1 MLIMSEANETNES
14 TQKKFR
20 VPLIAKILGGVVVL
34 IAGTFFGAYQY
45 FSRDLPSTAR
55 LEMIEP
61 ALKTQVFADDG
72 SLVGEFYIEDRA
84 LVRLEDIPK
93 HLIDAIIAV
102 EDRKFYSHWGI
113 DIFGIARAL
122 VTNIRS
128 GQVVQGGS
136 TITQQLGRNLFDMFE
151 NTLTR
156 KIKEALLAVRI
167 ERAYSKDEILEM
179 YLNQIYF
186 GAGAHGVE
194 AAARV
199 FFGKHA
205 NELSI
210 GESALIAGLPKNPR
224 DYSPIYNL
232 ERSLQ
237 RRDVVL
243 ASMVDNGTLR
253 PEDAERIKSEPIVSK
268 TSRDEKSDF
277 AAYFLEEVRKYLER
291 KYGPDRVYHD
301 GLRVYTALDPYLQ
314 HVAED
319 SMEVQMQRMEKLRKY
334 PNDKARYD
342 SLFAKGEHEGP
353 PDYLQSAVVA
363 IDVNTGYIKALV
375 GGRSFKQSKWN
386 RATQATRQPGSAFKP
401 FIFLAAIENGYTPA
415 DIVLDAPIVLD
426 LPNGDVWKPSN
437 FTERFEGEVSLRHS
451 LNFSINIAAIRLLMA
466 LGPISAINYAH
477 KLGITSNLEN
487 VYALALGV
495 SEVTLLE
502 LTNAYATIAA
512 GGVRSEP
519 ILVKKVVDREGKV
532 LEENFAYR
540 EEVLDPRTN
549 YMITNLM
556 ESVVNEGYGRNSR
569 LFGFKEPAAGKT
581 GTTDG
586 CTDAWFVGFTTE
598 LAVGVWSGFDEKIPM
613 GRRMTGAHVSLPTW
627 TEVMKAH
634 YRDHS
639 GEEFFKPDG
648 IVHRVIC
655 EETGLLA
662 TNDCAKIRREV
673 FIDGTEPRRY
683 CDRHSMSMIRS
694 AKEAAQSYKELD
706 RSLSDGHQ

>member
-1 MLIMSEANETNES
+1 MFKSKKKKKEDPA
-14 TQKKFR
+14 QKAKI
-20 VPLIAKILGGVVVL
+20 PLFAKILGGIVVL
-34 IAGTFFGAYQY
+34 IAGFSFGGYQY

-61 ALKTQVFADDG
+61 ALKTQVLAEDG
-72 SLVGEFYIEDRA
+72 SLVGEFFIEDRA

-93 HLIDAIIAV
+93 HMIDAIIAV
-102 EDRKFYSHWGI
+102 EDRKFYQHWGI

-128 GQVVQGGS
+128 GRVMQGGS

-186 GAGAHGVE
+186 GAGSHGVE

-205 NELSI
+205 NELTV
-210 GESALIAGLPKNPR
+210 GEAALIAGLPKNPR
-224 DYSPIYNL
+224 DYSPIYHPD
-232 ERSLQ
+232 RSLQ
-237 RRDVVL
+237 RRAVVL
-243 ASMVDNGTLR
+243 SSMVDNGTLFA
-253 PEDAERIKSEPIVSK
+253 EDAERIKNEPVITK

-277 AAYFLEEVRKYLER
+277 AGYFLEEVRKYLER
-291 KYGPDRVYHD
+291 KYGADRVYHD
-301 GLRVYTALDPYLQ
+301 GLIVYTALDPVLQ

-319 SMEVQMQRMEKLRKY
+319 SMEVQMRRMEKLREY
-334 PNDKARYD
+334 ENDKARYD
-342 SLFAKGEHEGP
+342 TLFVKGEHEGP

-363 IDVNTGYIKALV
+363 LDVHTGYVKVLV

-401 FIFLAAIENGYTPA
+401 FIFLSAIENGYTPA

-477 KLGITSNLEN
+477 KLGIKSNLEN

-495 SEVTLLE
+495 SEVSLLE
-502 LTNAYATIAA
+502 LTNAYASIAA

-519 ILVKKVVDREGKV
+519 IFVKKVLDREGKV

-540 EEVLDPRTN
+540 EEVLDPQTN
-549 YMITNLM
+549 YMITNLL
-556 ESVVNEGYGRNSR
+556 ESVMNEGYGRNSR

-581 GTTDG
+581 GTTDE
-586 CTDAWFVGFTTE
+586 CTDAWFVGFTPE
-598 LAVGVWSGFDEKIPM
+598 LAIGVWSGFDEKISM
-613 GRRMTGAHVSLPTW
+613 GRRMTGARVSLPTW
-627 TEVMKAH
+627 TEVMKAQ
-634 YRDHS
+634 YRDHK
-639 GEEFFKPDG
+639 GEEFFVPDG
-648 IVHRVIC
+648 IVQRVIC
-655 EETGLLA
+655 EGSGLLA
-662 TNDCAKIRREV
+662 TRDCLKIRREV

-683 CDRHSMSMIRS
+683 CDRHGISSARS
-694 AKEAAQSYKELD
+694 INDGAASYEELD
-706 RSLSDGHQ
+706 RQITDPD